1 MVSLS
6 CNSLFWA
13 AVAMLPTVRFDTRAQ
28 DDSQDFAYHRI
39 LATGAG
45 DEEAD
50 SDVED
55 IEDPRA
61 GKFFSS

>member
-1 MVSLS
+1 ML
-6 CNSLFWA
+6 LFPITGSFDTI
-13 AVAMLPTVRFDTRAQ
+13 AMLPTVRFDTRTQ
-28 DDSQDFAYHRI
+28 DDSEDFAYHRI

-61 GKFFSS
+61 GKSFLL